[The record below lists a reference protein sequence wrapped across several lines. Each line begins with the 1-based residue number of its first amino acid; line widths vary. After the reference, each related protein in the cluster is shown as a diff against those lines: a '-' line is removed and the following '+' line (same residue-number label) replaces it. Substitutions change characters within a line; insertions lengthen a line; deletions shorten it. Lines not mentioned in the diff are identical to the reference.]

1 MISIDGLTVEF
12 GVKPLFKDVSFVINE
27 RDRIALVGKNG
38 AGKSTMLKILCGLQK
53 PTSGFVSIPNDTT
66 VGYLPQVMKLSDD
79 TTVKEETRKA
89 FSDKTKMEAKLKKME
104 QEMAER
110 TDYESEG
117 YAELVE
123 RFTTEHERYMMMG
136 GENYEAEIERT
147 LTGLGFMR
155 EDFDRPTREFS
166 GGWRMR
172 IELAKI
178 LLRRPDV
185 LLLDEPTNHLDIES
199 IQWLEQFLS
208 QSAKAVVLVSHD
220 RAFVNN
226 VTNRTLEITCGHVED
241 YRVKYDEYLVL
252 RKERREQQLR
262 AYENQQKEIAD
273 TKAFI
278 ERFRYQATKAVQVQ
292 QRIRQL
298 EKIVPIEVDEV
309 DNSAMRLK
317 FPPCLRSGDYPVIAE
332 GLGKTYPSRLHSDRP
347 GQTVFE
353 GVDLIIK
360 RGEKV
365 AFVGKN
371 GEGKSTF
378 VKCIMGEIPFD
389 GMLKIG
395 HNVQIGYFAQNQ
407 AQLLDE
413 NLTIYETIDRVATG
427 DMRLR
432 INDLLGAF
440 MFGGETSEKYVK
452 VLSGG
457 ERSRLAMIKL
467 LLEPV
472 NLLILDEP
480 TNHLDIA
487 SKEVLKEAIKAFDG
501 TAIIVSH
508 DREFLDGLVSK
519 VYEFGG
525 GKVREH
531 LGGIYDWLKS
541 PLHASLTPLTP
552 SPAERGS
559 AGNNP
564 LRGGNNSKP
573 SSSDS
578 KSAAPSLQE
587 RAGGEASLSYAERKE
602 QQKKIRKAQ
611 RAVEES
617 EAKIAKLEAHKSE
630 LDELL
635 MAPENASNMEL
646 VTEYTN
652 LQRELDEENDRW
664 MVLSEEV
671 ESLSLEL

>member
-1 MISIDGLTVEF
+1 MISVEGLKVEF
-12 GVKPLFKDVSFVINE
+12 GVKPLFHDVSFVIND

-53 PTSGFVSIPNDTT
+53 PTDGVVAIPNETT
-66 VGYLPQVMKLSDD
+66 IGYLPQVMKLQDD

-89 FSDKTKMEAKLKKME
+89 FAHNTEMKARLDKMQ
-104 QEMAER
+104 QEMADR
-110 TDYESEG
+110 TDYESES
-117 YAELVE
+117 YAQLVE
-123 RFTTEHERYMMMG
+123 KFTQEHERYMMMG

-147 LTGLGFMR
+147 LSGLGFTR
-155 EDFDRPTREFS
+155 EDFERPTREFS

-178 LLRRPDV
+178 LLQKPDV

-199 IQWLEQFLS
+199 IQWLEQFLA

-220 RAFVNN
+220 RAFINN
-226 VTNRTLEITCGHVED
+226 VTNRTLEITCGRVED
-241 YRVKYDEYLVL
+241 YRVKYDEYIVL
-252 RKERREQQLR
+252 RAERREQQLR

-273 TKAFI
+273 IKDFI
-278 ERFRYQATKAVQVQ
+278 ERFRYKPTKAVQVQ
-292 QRIRQL
+292 SRIKQL

-309 DNSAMRLK
+309 DNKQMHLK
-317 FPPCLRSGDYPVIAE
+317 FPPCLRSGDYPVICDE
-332 GLGKTYPSRLHSDRP
+332 VRKDYGSH
-347 GQTVFE
+347 TVFDH
-353 GVDLIIK
+353 VNLTIK

-371 GEGKSTF
+371 GEGKSTL
-378 VKCIMGEIPFD
+378 VKCIMGEIPFT
-389 GMLKIG
+389 GNLKIG

-413 NLTIYETIDRVATG
+413 NLTIFQTIDNVATG
-427 DMRLR
+427 EMRLKV
-432 INDLLGAF
+432 NDLLGAF

-480 TNHLDIA
+480 TNHLDMQ
-487 SKEVLKEAIKAFDG
+487 SKDVLKEAIKAFDG

-508 DREFLDGLVSK
+508 DREFLDGLVDK

-531 LGGIYDWLKS
+531 LGGIYDYLRA
-541 PLHASLTPLTP
+541 HN
-552 SPAERGS
+552 AESISQALANQGGKGMAS
-559 AGNNP
+559 AGSP
-564 LRGGNNSKP
+564 SGSSASAGSSGSSSSGSSSSSASSSGS
-573 SSSDS
+573 SSSD
-578 KSAAPSLQE
+578 
-587 RAGGEASLSYAERKE
+587 ASSGKISYAEHKE
-602 QQKKIRKAQ
+602 QQKKIRKAEK
-611 RAVEES
+611 AVKEC
-617 EAKIAKLEAHKSE
+617 EAKIEKLEARKAE
-630 LDELL
+630 IDALL
-635 MAPENASNMEL
+635 MKPENATNMEL

-652 LQRELDEENDRW
+652 LMKTLDEENDRW
-664 MVLSEEV
+664 MILSEE
-671 ESLSLEL
+671 LEEVKNS

>member
-12 GVKPLFKDVSFVINE
+12 GAKPLFKDVSFVINE

-53 PTSGFVSIPNDTT
+53 PSGGSVSVPNETT

-79 TTVKEETRKA
+79 TTVKEETHKA
-89 FSDKTKMEAKLKKME
+89 FADTTKMETRLRKME
-104 QEMAER
+104 EEMAER
-110 TDYESEG
+110 SDYESEG
-117 YAELVE
+117 YAELVD

-147 LTGLGFMR
+147 LTGLGFAR

-199 IQWLEQFLS
+199 IRWLEQFLS

-220 RAFVNN
+220 RAFINN
-226 VTNRTLEITCGHVED
+226 VTDRTLEITCGHVED

-252 RKERREQQLR
+252 RRERREQQLR

-273 TKAFI
+273 MKAFI
-278 ERFRYQATKAVQVQ
+278 ERFRYKPTKAVQVQ

-309 DNSAMRLK
+309 DSSAMHLK

-332 GLGKTYPSRLHSDRP
+332 ELKKVFPSRLHGGGP

-353 GVDLIIK
+353 GVNLTIK

-378 VKCIMGEIPFD
+378 VKCIMGEIPFE
-389 GMLKIG
+389 GTLKIG

-413 NLTIYETIDRVATG
+413 NLTVYETIDRVATG
-427 DMRLR
+427 DMRLK

-440 MFGGETSEKYVK
+440 MFGGETSDKRVK

-480 TNHLDIA
+480 TNHLDIP
-487 SKEVLKEAIKAFDG
+487 SKEVLKEAIKVFDG

-525 GKVREH
+525 GRVREH
-531 LGGIYDWLKS
+531 LGGIYDYLE
-541 PLHASLTPLTP
+541 SLTSLDA
-552 SPAERGS
+552 SSGEKGS
-559 AGNNP
+559 VNLDFPVG
-564 LRGGNNSKP
+564 GGNQP
-573 SSSDS
+573 
-578 KSAAPSLQE
+578 AAPSLKE
-587 RAGGEASLSYAERKE
+587 EGGDTSVSSGSSAYAEHKAR
-602 QQKKIRKAQ
+602 QKKIRKAQ
-611 RAVEES
+611 RAVEET
-617 EAKIAKLEAHKSE
+617 EAKIAELEARKQK

-635 MAPENASNMEL
+635 MIAENASDMEL
-646 VTEYTN
+646 VTEYTDI
-652 LQRELDEENDRW
+652 QRELDEENDRW
-664 MVLSEEV
+664 MVLSEN
-671 ESLSLEL
+671 LEALRS

>member
-1 MISIDGLTVEF
+1 M
-12 GVKPLFKDVSFVINE
+12 
-27 RDRIALVGKNG
+27 GKNG
-38 AGKSTMLKILCGLQK
+38 AGKSTMLKILCGMQK
-53 PTSGFVSIPNDTT
+53 PTSGSVSVPNDTT
-66 VGYLPQVMKLSDD
+66 IGYLPQVMKLSDD

-89 FSDKTKMEAKLKKME
+89 FADKTKMEAKLKEME

-110 TDYESEG
+110 TDYESDG

-147 LTGLGFMR
+147 LTGLGFTR
-155 EDFDRPTREFS
+155 DDFDRPTREFS

-199 IQWLEQFLS
+199 IQWLEQFLA

-332 GLGKTYPSRLHSDRP
+332 GLGKTYPSRLHSDGP

-389 GMLKIG
+389 GTLKIG

-531 LGGIYDWLKS
+531 LGGIYDWLRSSSESLQLARKGEGTETVS
-541 PLHASLTPLTP
+541 LSSDNSRNAAPLP
-552 SPAERGS
+552 SEGS
-559 AGNNP
+559 AET
-564 LRGGNNSKP
+564 S
-573 SSSDS
+573 
-578 KSAAPSLQE
+578 
-587 RAGGEASLSYAERKE
+587 GETLSYAERKE
-602 QQKKIRKAQ
+602 LQKKIRKAQ
-611 RAVEES
+611 RAVDDS
-617 EAKIAKLEAHKSE
+617 EAKIAKLEARKSE

-664 MVLSEEV
+664 LILSEE
-671 ESLSLEL
+671 LEGIKE